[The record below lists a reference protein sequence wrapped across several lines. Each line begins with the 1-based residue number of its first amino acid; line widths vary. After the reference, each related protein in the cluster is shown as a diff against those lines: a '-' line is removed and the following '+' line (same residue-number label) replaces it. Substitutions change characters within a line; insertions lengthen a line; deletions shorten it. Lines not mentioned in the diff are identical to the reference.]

1 MRSYYKIIFI
11 ILAVILI
18 FSVLVMRTVD
28 NPLELGIIFIALGI
42 FLLFFEII
50 EPGFGI
56 FGFLGIVSLV
66 FGIFILEREPS
77 LQTGYFHGV
86 TTLVLGVLAGLLIL
100 FIIITRG
107 VSKIFG
113 SKPKTGPEAL
123 IGLEAEVIEGLNP
136 AGRVRVRQETWLA
149 ESLERKNIPERAKVK
164 IIKVEG
170 STLFVK
176 EQ

>member
-1 MRSYYKIIFI
+1 MRSYYKIIFLI
-11 ILAVILI
+11 VAVVLL
-18 FSVLVMRTVD
+18 FSFLLMRTVD
-28 NPLELGIIFIALGI
+28 NPLQLGIIFIVLGV

-56 FGFLGIVSLV
+56 FGFLGIASLV
-66 FGIFILEREPS
+66 FGIFVLEREPS
-77 LQTGYFHGV
+77 LQTGYFHSI
-86 TTLVLGVLAGLLIL
+86 TTMVLGALAGLLIL

-107 VSKIFG
+107 VSRVFG

-123 IGLEAEVIEGLNP
+123 TDLEAEVIEELRP
-136 AGRVRVRQETWLA
+136 EGRVRVRQEVWRA
-149 ESLERKNIPERAKVK
+149 ESLEGKNIPERTKVK

-176 EQ
+176 